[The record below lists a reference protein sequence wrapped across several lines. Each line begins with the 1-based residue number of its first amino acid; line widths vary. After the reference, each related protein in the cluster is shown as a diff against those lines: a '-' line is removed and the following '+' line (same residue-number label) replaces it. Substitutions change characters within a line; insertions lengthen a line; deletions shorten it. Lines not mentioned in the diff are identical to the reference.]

1 MRNDSGWD
9 DADPARK
16 RAQVQVQKDY
26 EDVQMKS
33 SREQFEKWFKSDY
46 HPDKSGPYLKNALF
60 LAWQA
65 SRAAIEIELPSKEDP
80 ANFFCEVYS
89 CDMVHES
96 LANCGLKVKS

>member
-1 MRNDSGWD
+1 
-9 DADPARK
+9 
-16 RAQVQVQKDY
+16 
-26 EDVQMKS
+26 MKS

-65 SRAAIEIELPSKEDP
+65 SRAAIEIELPSREDP

-96 LANCGLKVKS
+96 LANCGLKVKHEYLLPVQHGAGS